1 MRNDPVKPPRNQQ
14 VHTCRGVHQHSRA
27 SRSCSMPLTPRVHGP
42 FGPACK
48 WNATSGIAITRF
60 GESQKPRSIIK
71 PRLEQYR
78 GAIYFGCATATM
90 FWIMFKS
97 I

>member
-1 MRNDPVKPPRNQQ
+1 MTRENRRGINKCIPVGAFILMLRASCTCSMLSPPR
-14 VHTCRGVHQHSRA
+14 
-27 SRSCSMPLTPRVHGP
+27 LHGP

-48 WNATSGIAITRF
+48 WNATSGIAISRF

-78 GAIYFGCATATM
+78 GAIYFGCATDTM
-90 FWIMFKS
+90 FWVILKS